1 MAVPQFGQAE
11 VALDEFE
18 AFDAAAPEGF
28 HVELIDGRVLVSP
41 APDGDHDED
50 VAAIGLQILA
60 REPTLHIYQGRGLT
74 VPAYRAGRARVDG
87 AVAPLGYFRGQPSWS
102 DPAGVLMVV
111 EVTSGREQDAEVDRV
126 DKRDAYAQAG
136 LPVYLL
142 VDRHRGEAVVHWDPE
157 GGVYRH
163 SATSAFGAQLALPEP
178 FGFDLDTSELA

>member
-1 MAVPQFGQAE
+1 MP
-11 VALDEFE
+11 VARSDVTIVEFE
-18 AFDAAAPEGF
+18 AFDASVPEGI

-50 VAAIGLQILA
+50 AVSVGGQVRAHHPDLWL
-60 REPTLHIYQGRGLT
+60 YQARGLA

-87 AVAPLGYFRGQPSWS
+87 AVAPVGYFRGQPSWS

-111 EVTSGREQDAEVDRV
+111 EVTSGREQDADVDRI

-136 LPVYLL
+136 FPVYLL
-142 VDRHRGEAVVHWDPE
+142 VDRHRGEVVVHWDLAD
-157 GGVYRH
+157 GRYRH
-163 SATSAFGAQLALPEP
+163 EARAVFGAALALPKP

>member
-1 MAVPQFGQAE
+1 MTVPQFGQAE

-18 AFDAAAPEGF
+18 AFAAAAPEGF
-28 HVELIDGRVLVSP
+28 HVELIHGRVLVSR
-41 APDGDHDED
+41 APDGDHDEN
-50 VAAIGLQILA
+50 VMFIGDQVRA
-60 REPTLHIYQGRGLT
+60 RRPELRMYQERGLT

-102 DPAGVLMVV
+102 DPSGVLMVV
-111 EVTSGREQDAEVDRV
+111 EVTIGREQDAEVDRV

-142 VDRHRGEAVVHWDPE
+142 IDRHRGEAVVHWDPE
-157 GGVYRH
+157 GGTYRH
-163 SATSAFGAQLALPEP
+163 SARAAFGAKLALPEP

>member
-1 MAVPQFGQAE
+1 MTVAQSEQTE
-11 VALDEFE
+11 VALEEFE

-28 HVELIDGRVLVSP
+28 HVELINGRVLVTP
-41 APDGDHDED
+41 APDGDHDENVMSVGD
-50 VAAIGLQILA
+50 QIRSRHPQL
-60 REPTLHIYQGRGLT
+60 RMYQERGLA

-87 AVAPLGYFRGQPSWS
+87 AVTPVGYFRGQPSWS

-111 EVTSGREQDAEVDRV
+111 EVTSGREQDAEVDRI

-142 VDRHRGEAVVHWDPE
+142 IDRHRGEAVVHWDPE
-157 GGVYRH
+157 NGHYQH
-163 SATSAFGAQLALPEP
+163 ASTAAFGAKLALPEP